1 MRHAF
6 DEESDR
12 FSAATGDGAATSLPH
27 GLHYVPHAGHE
38 EALARL
44 EYAVDEGWPAAWLT
58 GAPGTGKSLLLRV
71 LKERIRRA
79 QRSVALLDA
88 ADLTARELLE
98 EVLGALGDGLPDDVP
113 VSRLRRALDDHLS
126 SGLGDGLPLVVL
138 IDRLDAAAPD
148 AVSLL
153 QRWIGSAESVGPR
166 MTVVAAVRSGPRGL
180 PAVVRRLQD
189 RSDLRIELS
198 PLDAT
203 ETADHVRALRRRA
216 EQELAPFDAGA
227 LRAVH
232 EATGGIP
239 RDIDRLACLAWLA
252 GLEEGTSPIDA
263 ELVREAAAELWL
275 PTEPRTPADEFEP
288 RVATR
293 LRA

>member
-6 DEESDR
+6 DEV
-12 FSAATGDGAATSLPH
+12 AAPFEPAAEERSATSLPH

-44 EYAVDEGWPAAWLT
+44 EYAVDEGWSAAWLT

-71 LKERIRRA
+71 LKERVRRA
-79 QRSVALLDA
+79 QRSVVLLDA

-98 EVLGALGDGLPDDVP
+98 EVLGALGAGLPDDVP
-113 VSRLRRALDDHLS
+113 VLRLRRALDDHLTT
-126 SGLGDGLPLVVL
+126 GDGLPLVVL

-148 AVSLL
+148 AASLL
-153 QRWIGSAESVGPR
+153 QRWIGSGESVGPR

-203 ETADHVRALRRRA
+203 ETADQVRALRRRA
-216 EQELAPFDAGA
+216 EQELAPFDASA

-232 EATGGIP
+232 EATGGLP
-239 RDIDRLACLAWLA
+239 RDIDRLVCLAWLA
-252 GLEEGTSPIDA
+252 GLEEGTSPIGAD
-263 ELVREAAAELWL
+263 LVREAAAELWL
-275 PTEPRTPADEFEP
+275 PTEPRATADDFEP